1 MNALNCIL
9 CESPFNTHS
18 HLPNSLSCGH
28 SVCQPCIINAQFPL
42 LCPLDSRNTP
52 QSSLGPSPYAAAFTS
67 PRKSSVLRDI
77 AVEKTELDAQL
88 ASLHLTFDS
97 LQSQL
102 EARKFVLSAEASSI
116 ATKDIQQREAL
127 LELCLRLQEAGETAN
142 SPRLKHLT
150 EKVLALKRDKFRL
163 SCIFDQ
169 VNANRFITT
178 IGIEQPDLVRK
189 QPFECGSFTNV
200 TYWMLPPCCYRT
212 YCCVKC
218 HNEKEDH
225 VWQYA
230 NRMICVYCG
239 REQEYRKLPN
249 QCQYCGHQHTGVR
262 NKT

>member
-1 MNALNCIL
+1 MSALTCIL
-9 CESPFNTHS
+9 CESPFDTNS
-18 HLPNSLSCGH
+18 HLPNSLACGH
-28 SVCQPCIINAQFPL
+28 SVCQHCTINAQFPL
-42 LCPLDSRNTP
+42 PCPLDGRNTIKATL
-52 QSSLGPSPYAAAFTS
+52 SPSPYAGAFAS
-67 PRKSSVLRDI
+67 APKNSVLKAI
-77 AVEKTELDAQL
+77 AVEKSGLDAQL

-127 LELCLRLQEAGETAN
+127 LELCLRLQEAGETAE
-142 SPRLKHLT
+142 SPGLKHLT

-169 VNANRFITT
+169 VNANRFITA
-178 IGIEQPDLVRK
+178 IGTQQPDVVRK
-189 QPFECGSFTNV
+189 QPFECDSFTNV

-218 HNEKEDH
+218 HNDKEDH

-230 NRMICVYCG
+230 NRMICIFCG

-249 QCQYCGHQHTGVR
+249 QCQYCGYHHTGVR